1 MKLIKSAIDRDLS
14 GSVTLYPEE
23 PEDMWHAYNLIM
35 QGDHLTASAIRKLV
49 TESSTGSVS
58 ATRVHTTLT
67 ICVEK
72 IDFDPPSATLH
83 LNGRVVRENKYVKM
97 GQYHT
102 LDLELNRNFTVTKNY
117 DGWDSVAMQV
127 VKDACDPA
135 EKAEIG
141 AVVMH
146 EGLANICLVTEFM
159 TVLRQRIDV
168 SIPRK
173 RRGDTTNAREKGTEK
188 FYDAVYQAILRHLP
202 VENLKVILLASP
214 GFIAEGLKNYIMTT
228 ATRTS
233 EAVVLKSRSKFV
245 VTHCSSGHLHALNE
259 LLKSPALQ
267 TKISSTRFIKES
279 RAMDAFYDMITA
291 DENRAWY
298 GVKVVEKAVEKC
310 AVQTLLVSNT
320 LFRSQKIAERR
331 RYVSMVDTVKE
342 HGGEVLV
349 LSSVHESGIRLDGLG
364 GVAAILTFPLADLD
378 DDDDDDNDS
387 KEGAGVQEEEEGG
400 KEKVGVGQG

>member
-1 MKLIKSAIDRDLS
+1 M
-14 GSVTLYPEE
+14 
-23 PEDMWHAYNLIM
+23 
-35 QGDHLTASAIRKLV
+35 
-49 TESSTGSVS
+49 
-58 ATRVHTTLT
+58 
-67 ICVEK
+67 
-72 IDFDPPSATLH
+72 
-83 LNGRVVRENKYVKM
+83 
-97 GQYHT
+97 
-102 LDLELNRNFTVTKNY
+102 TKNY

>member
-202 VENLKVILLASP
+202 VENLQVILLASP